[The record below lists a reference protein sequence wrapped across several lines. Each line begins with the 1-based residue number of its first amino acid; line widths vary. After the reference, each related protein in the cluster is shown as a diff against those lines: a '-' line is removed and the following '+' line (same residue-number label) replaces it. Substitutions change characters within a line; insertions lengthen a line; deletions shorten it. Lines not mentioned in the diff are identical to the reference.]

1 MLRLAE
7 DAYRLGG
14 PDSLD
19 AVSTLATGLIAAG
32 RHPEAAGLFDG
43 DLVRGLLRQ
52 ARLGEDLPAHPAVGY
67 LGQSLMFAE
76 RHDDAEVLLRAAVD
90 GCRRQGAA
98 HALAYP
104 LAALSDLLRRTGRW
118 VEATTC
124 GAEAAALAEETGQS
138 VLGGFAGNCV
148 AWLRAMQGDTAG
160 CDQLVET
167 SFAVA
172 SATGALL
179 LRLHG
184 LAVYG
189 MARLAAGQVDDAV
202 QMLREADLLAAETG
216 TAELSL
222 GLRADLVE
230 ALARCGA
237 LADARVALDRLNAR
251 AEQARSGWGQAAAA
265 RCRAM
270 LSADD
275 ETADRL
281 FRQAVAGHPSGA
293 FDQGRALLSLGGTSA
308 AAGQSDLPAPSG
320 AGSGHLRRLRGAPWS
335 QRARA
340 ELTAAGVSAPAAPA
354 SALGS

>member
-1 MLRLAE
+1 MLAGRPGSALQLLDQIPAATVDSVVRADASLTAIQATLWGPSGAQKAVATASADAARVASVDPSRAAAHLAQAAAGFFILGDVKTVLRLAG

-19 AVSTLATGLIAAG
+19 AVSVLATGLIAAG
-32 RHPEAAGLFDG
+32 RHTEAAGLFDG
-43 DLVRGLLRQ
+43 DLVGGLLRQ

-76 RHDDAEVLLRAAVD
+76 RHEDAEVLLRATVD
-90 GCRRQGAA
+90 GCRRQGVAQ
-98 HALAYP
+98 ALAYP

-172 SATGALL
+172 AATGALL

-189 MARLAAGQVDDAV
+189 MARLAAGQV
-202 QMLREADLLAAETG
+202 R
-216 TAELSL
+216 
-222 GLRADLVE
+222 
-230 ALARCGA
+230 
-237 LADARVALDRLNAR
+237 
-251 AEQARSGWGQAAAA
+251 
-265 RCRAM
+265 
-270 LSADD
+270 
-275 ETADRL
+275 
-281 FRQAVAGHPSGA
+281 
-293 FDQGRALLSLGGTSA
+293 
-308 AAGQSDLPAPSG
+308 
-320 AGSGHLRRLRGAPWS
+320 
-335 QRARA
+335 
-340 ELTAAGVSAPAAPA
+340 
-354 SALGS
+354 